1 MHAVSSNGANI
12 PALGFGTFRMSGA
25 EVLRILPQALKL
37 GFRHVDTAQIY
48 GNEAEVGEA
57 IQKSGIPRA
66 DVFLTTKVWVDNYRH
81 DAFIA
86 SVDESLRKLRTDHVD
101 LLLLHW
107 PGSDVPM
114 AERIGALNEVR
125 NAGKVRHIGISNFN
139 TTQMEEAAR
148 LSDAPIATNQVEYH
162 PYLDQTKV
170 LQTARRLG
178 MSLTSYYAMANGK
191 VPADPL
197 LTEIGGRH
205 GKTAAQVA
213 LRWLVQQQD
222 VIVLSKTA
230 TEARLKENFAIFD
243 FALTRE
249 EMAAVREHDDLA
261 RKLDLI
267 ESIDGIGIRTALTL
281 VILMPELGRVDRE
294 EIAALTGVAPY
305 DDQSGKREGERHI
318 AGGRARVRRALFNAA
333 LPASQRWNETLV
345 ELYDRLTAKGKSHKA
360 ALIAC
365 VRKLIIFANTVV
377 KRQTPWTKSAPQQNS
392 CA

>member
-81 DAFIA
+81 DAFVA

-249 EMAAVREHDDLA
+249 EMAAVRELA
-261 RKLDLI
+261 RPNGRIVNPQGL
-267 ESIDGIGIRTALTL
+267 A
-281 VILMPELGRVDRE
+281 PEWD
-294 EIAALTGVAPY
+294 A
-305 DDQSGKREGERHI
+305 
-318 AGGRARVRRALFNAA
+318 
-333 LPASQRWNETLV
+333 
-345 ELYDRLTAKGKSHKA
+345 
-360 ALIAC
+360 
-365 VRKLIIFANTVV
+365 
-377 KRQTPWTKSAPQQNS
+377 
-392 CA
+392 